1 LPPQPPICAVEVKER
16 ADMSF
21 QRQIYFWLGAL
32 ALFVL
37 LVWLLQGMLFPFI
50 GGLTIAYFLDP
61 IAHRLDRIGL
71 PRWASASVILLG
83 FLFLIV
89 LAILLL
95 VPVLGA
101 QFNGLRERLPSY
113 VASLQRILAELNQGW
128 LGSIVGDRIQDIQKS
143 LGDYVG
149 QGAALLG
156 SFLASIW
163 SGSQAVIGVVSAL
176 IVTPVVAFYILL
188 DWENMIA
195 RVDSWLPRDH
205 AEAIRG
211 IFRDI
216 DKAIAGFVRGQ
227 ATVCVLLGLFYGSC
241 LTFIGVGF
249 GFLIGVCTGLASFIP
264 YVGSILGFV
273 VTLAVALVQ
282 SWPDWHLPVY
292 VAIVFGL
299 GQLLEG
305 YVLSPRL
312 VGGSVGLHPVW
323 LMFALLAAGSLF
335 GFIGLLVAVPVAAA
349 IAVLVRF
356 ALGRYLASPYYTG
369 HVVQPPEPRR

>member
-1 LPPQPPICAVEVKER
+1 
-16 ADMSF
+16 MGF

-32 ALFVL
+32 MLFVAL
-37 LVWLLQGMLFPFI
+37 IWLLQGMLFPFV
-50 GGLTIAYFLDP
+50 GGLAIAYFLDP
-61 IAHRLDRIGL
+61 IADRLERLGL
-71 PRWASASVILLG
+71 PRWVAASVILLC
-83 FLFLIV
+83 FLFLFA

-95 VPVLGA
+95 VPLLGE

-128 LGSIVGDRIQDIQKS
+128 LGTFVGDRIQNIQKS

-149 QGAALLG
+149 QGAALVG
-156 SFLASIW
+156 TFLTSIW
-163 SGSQAVIGVVSAL
+163 SGGQAVIGIVSAL
-176 IVTPVVAFYILL
+176 IVTPVVAFYLLL
-188 DWENMIA
+188 DWDNMVA

-205 AEAIRG
+205 AESIRG

-216 DKAIAGFVRGQ
+216 DRAIAGFVRGQ

-241 LTFIGVGF
+241 LTFAGVSF
-249 GFLIGVCTGLASFIP
+249 GFLIGLCTGLASFIP

-273 VTLAVALVQ
+273 VTVAVAVVQ
-282 SWPDWHLPVY
+282 VWPDWHLPVY
-292 VAIVFGL
+292 VAIIFGL
-299 GQLLEG
+299 GQVLEG

-323 LMFALLAAGSLF
+323 LMFSLLAAGSLF

-349 IAVLVRF
+349 IGVLVRF
-356 ALGRYLASPYYTG
+356 ALGRYLASSYYTG
-369 HVVQPPEPRR
+369 HVYTERRTPPTRSDRTR

>member
-1 LPPQPPICAVEVKER
+1 
-16 ADMSF
+16 MSF

-32 ALFVL
+32 ALFIA
-37 LVWLLQGMLFPFI
+37 LVWLLQSMLFPFI
-50 GGLTIAYFLDP
+50 GGLAIAYFLDP
-61 IAHRLDRIGL
+61 IADRLERLGL
-71 PRWASASVILLG
+71 PRWAAASVILLC
-83 FLFLIV
+83 FILIFV

-95 VPVLGA
+95 VPVLGS
-101 QFNGLRERLPSY
+101 QFNGLRERLPTY
-113 VASLQRILAELNQGW
+113 VSSLQRILAELNQGW
-128 LGSIVGDRIQDIQKS
+128 LGSLVGDRIQDIQKS

-156 SFLASIW
+156 SFLSSIW
-163 SGSQAVIGVVSAL
+163 SGGQAVIGVVSAL

-188 DWENMIA
+188 DWDHMIA

-205 AEAIRG
+205 AESIRG

-216 DKAIAGFVRGQ
+216 DRAIAGFVRGQ

-241 LTFIGVGF
+241 LTFIGVSF
-249 GFLIGVCTGLASFIP
+249 GFLIGLCTGLASFIP

-273 VTLAVALVQ
+273 VTVAVALVQ
-282 SWPDWHLPVY
+282 VWPDWHLPVY
-292 VAIVFGL
+292 VAIIFGL
-299 GQLLEG
+299 GQVLEG

-323 LMFALLAAGSLF
+323 LMFSLLAAGSLF

-349 IAVLVRF
+349 IGVLVRF

-369 HVVQPPEPRR
+369 HIASPPSEHPR